1 MAFQVGVAA
10 AAKAAASRFAKPAL
24 MAGAVWL
31 LDKVGEKVADDG
43 YEGVKHRTAR
53 ASEEKRQEGLA
64 QDLARARG
72 WKYQR
77 FVLDGR
83 PRYIVYNED
92 KQPIAAF
99 PQIPDARTPEALAQR
114 AELKGYVPG
123 DEDLL
128 APPRESGA

>member
-1 MAFQVGVAA
+1 MALQVGMAA

-31 LDKVGEKVADDG
+31 LDKLGEKVADGG
-43 YEGVKHRTAR
+43 YEGVMHRTAR
-53 ASEEKRQEGLA
+53 ASDEKRQEALA

-83 PRYIVYNED
+83 PRYIVWNED
-92 KQPIAAF
+92 RQPIAAF
-99 PQIPDARTPEALAQR
+99 PQVPDARTPEALAQR
-114 AELKGYVPG
+114 AELQGYVPG
-123 DEDLL
+123 EEDLL
-128 APPRESGA
+128 DPPATSAA